1 MRVLAEQGINRL
13 GNSLQQHLP
22 RAAGKGDQMRHIQDQ
37 VTAMHKVVVGTLLLI
52 GLLTMGSTAAF
63 CQKAETIEATA
74 MGTGTQLGQNV
85 EVRLIINDYSTMEE
99 RQILVDGFTKG
110 QNEGLVNALK
120 KMRAVGRISLTG
132 TVGYDVSFI
141 RMIPTPTGRKIR
153 FITNR
158 PIRFGEAWTDSQS
171 MSFDL
176 SGGEIDI
183 NDSDKSKSSGV
194 LFPRAQ
200 LVIDKQ
206 GQLQIDLTQNA
217 WKLVDVLDWKGTPG
231 VN

>member
-1 MRVLAEQGINRL
+1 M
-13 GNSLQQHLP
+13 LQIRNVIP
-22 RAAGKGDQMRHIQDQ
+22 AIRNVA
-37 VTAMHKVVVGTLLLI
+37 VGSLLLI
-52 GLLTMGSTAAF
+52 GFMSVGSTPALA
-63 CQKAETIEATA
+63 QKAETIEAAA

-85 EVRLIINDYSTMEE
+85 EIRLVIYDYSTMED
-99 RQILVDGFTKG
+99 RQVLVDAFTKG
-110 QNEGLVNALK
+110 QNQGLVSALQ
-120 KMRAVGRISLTG
+120 KMKAVGRLSLTG

-141 RMIPTPTGRKIR
+141 RMIPTPTGRKLR

-158 PIRFGEAWTDSQS
+158 PIRFGEAWTDSQT

-183 NDSDKSKSSGV
+183 NDSDKSKSTGV
-194 LFPRAQ
+194 FFPRAQ

-206 GQLQIDLTQNA
+206 GQLQIDLSQNE

>member
-1 MRVLAEQGINRL
+1 MRQIKDVITE
-13 GNSLQQHLP
+13 
-22 RAAGKGDQMRHIQDQ
+22 
-37 VTAMHKVVVGTLLLI
+37 MHKFVIGTLLLI
-52 GLLTMGSTAAF
+52 GLLTVGSTPAF

-85 EVRLIINDYSTMEE
+85 EVRLIISDFSTMEE
-99 RQILVDGFTKG
+99 RQVLVDAFTKS

-120 KMRAVGRISLTG
+120 KARAVGRISLTG

-141 RMIPTPTGRKIR
+141 RLIPTPTGRKIR

-158 PIRFGEAWTDSQS
+158 QIRFGEAWTDSQS

-176 SGGEIDI
+176 SGGEIDV
-183 NDSDKSKSSGV
+183 NDSDKSKSTGV
-194 LFPRAQ
+194 LFPQAQ

-206 GQLQIDLTQNA
+206 GQLQIELAQNE

>member
-1 MRVLAEQGINRL
+1 MRHTANSILKI
-13 GNSLQQHLP
+13 NSLV
-22 RAAGKGDQMRHIQDQ
+22 I
-37 VTAMHKVVVGTLLLI
+37 GTLLAVV
-52 GLLTMGSTAAF
+52 LLTVGSVSAF
-63 CQKAETIEATA
+63 AQKAETIEAAA

-99 RQILVDGFTKG
+99 RQVLVDAFTKG
-110 QNEGLVNALK
+110 QNQGLVTALQ

-158 PIRFGEAWTDSQS
+158 PIRFGEAWTDSQT

-183 NDSDKSKSSGV
+183 NDSDKSKSTGV
-194 LFPRAQ
+194 LYPRAQ

-206 GQLQIDLTQNA
+206 GQLQIDLSQNP

>member
-1 MRVLAEQGINRL
+1 
-13 GNSLQQHLP
+13 
-22 RAAGKGDQMRHIQDQ
+22 MRHTSNSILKIHGL
-37 VTAMHKVVVGTLLLI
+37 VI
-52 GLLTMGSTAAF
+52 GALLTMVLLTVGSVSAF
-63 CQKAETIEATA
+63 AQKAETIEAAA

-85 EVRLIINDYSTMEE
+85 EIRLIINDYSTMEE
-99 RQILVDGFTKG
+99 RQVLVDAFTKG
-110 QNEGLVNALK
+110 QNQGLVTALQ

-141 RMIPTPTGRKIR
+141 RMIPTPTGRKLR

-183 NDSDKSKSSGV
+183 NDSDKSKSTGV
-194 LFPRAQ
+194 LYPRAQ

-206 GQLQIDLTQNA
+206 GQLQIDLSQNP

>member
-1 MRVLAEQGINRL
+1 
-13 GNSLQQHLP
+13 
-22 RAAGKGDQMRHIQDQ
+22 MRHFRGVI
-37 VTAMHKVVVGTLLLI
+37 TETHKVVVGSLFLI
-52 GLLTMGSTAAF
+52 GLLTVGSTPAF

-85 EVRLIINDYSTMEE
+85 EVRLIISDYSTMEE
-99 RQILVDGFTKG
+99 RQVLVQAFTQG

-120 KMRAVGRISLTG
+120 KMRSVGRISLTG

-158 PIRFGEAWTDSQS
+158 QIRFGEAWTDSQS

-176 SGGEIDI
+176 SGGEIDL
-183 NDSDKSKSSGV
+183 NDSDKSKSTGV

-206 GQLQIDLTQNA
+206 GQLQIDLAQNA

>member
-1 MRVLAEQGINRL
+1 MRQTKSATQRFHVLI
-13 GNSLQQHLP
+13 
-22 RAAGKGDQMRHIQDQ
+22 AGALLAIGML
-37 VTAMHKVVVGTLLLI
+37 TL
-52 GLLTMGSTAAF
+52 GSTAAF

-85 EVRLIINDYSTMEE
+85 EIRLTINDYSTMEE
-99 RQILVDGFTKG
+99 RQVLVDAFAKG
-110 QNEGLVNALK
+110 QNQGLVTALQ
-120 KMRAVGRISLTG
+120 KMRAVGRLSLTF

-171 MSFDL
+171 QSFDL

-183 NDSDKSKSSGV
+183 NDQDKSKSTGV
-194 LFPRAQ
+194 FFPRAQ
-200 LVIDKQ
+200 LIIDKQ
-206 GQLQIDLTQNA
+206 GQLQIDLAQNS
-217 WKLVDVLDWKGTPG
+217 WNLVDVLDWKGTPG

>member
-1 MRVLAEQGINRL
+1 MR
-13 GNSLQQHLP
+13 
-22 RAAGKGDQMRHIQDQ
+22 QMKNVI
-37 VTAMHKVVVGTLLLI
+37 TEMHKFVVGTLLLI
-52 GLLTMGSTAAF
+52 GVLTAGSTPAF

-85 EVRLIINDYSTMEE
+85 EVRLIISDYSTMEE
-99 RQILVDGFTKG
+99 RQVLVQAFTQG

-158 PIRFGEAWTDSQS
+158 PIRFGEAWADSQS

-176 SGGEIDI
+176 SGGEIDM
-183 NDSDKSKSSGV
+183 NDSDKSKSTGV

-206 GQLQIDLTQNA
+206 GQLQIDLSQNA
-217 WKLVDVLDWKGTPG
+217 WKMVDVLDWKGTPG

>member
-1 MRVLAEQGINRL
+1 MHEVVSPIKRNEVQKMKNAIPTARMLVLA
-13 GNSLQQHLP
+13 
-22 RAAGKGDQMRHIQDQ
+22 
-37 VTAMHKVVVGTLLLI
+37 TLLAA
-52 GLLTMGSTAAF
+52 GLLTIGSAPAL

-74 MGTGTQLGQNV
+74 MGTGTQLGQIV
-85 EVRLIINDYSTMEE
+85 EIRLTISDYSTMEE
-99 RQILVDGFTKG
+99 RQVLVDAFAKG
-110 QNEGLVNALK
+110 QNQGLVTALQ

-141 RMIPTPTGRKIR
+141 RMIPTPTGRKLR

-158 PIRFGEAWTDSQS
+158 QIRFGEAWTDSQS

-183 NDSDKSKSSGV
+183 NDSDKSKSTGV
-194 LFPRAQ
+194 LYPQAQ

-206 GQLQIDLTQNA
+206 GQLQIELSQNP
-217 WKLVDVLDWKGTPG
+217 WRVVDVLDWKGTPG

>member
-1 MRVLAEQGINRL
+1 MDDVYSMNKRNEVRKMTNAMPKFHMLVLAAL
-13 GNSLQQHLP
+13 S
-22 RAAGKGDQMRHIQDQ
+22 AAG
-37 VTAMHKVVVGTLLLI
+37 LLSI
-52 GLLTMGSTAAF
+52 GSSPAL
-63 CQKAETIEATA
+63 CQKAETIEAAA
-74 MGTGTQLGQNV
+74 MGTGTQLGQEV
-85 EVRLIINDYSTMEE
+85 EVRLTINDYSTMEE
-99 RQILVDGFTKG
+99 RQILVDAFTKG
-110 QNEGLVNALK
+110 QNNGLVTALQ

-171 MSFDL
+171 QSFDL
-176 SGGEIDI
+176 SGGEIDL
-183 NDSDKSKSSGV
+183 NDSDKSKSTGV

-206 GQLQIDLTQNA
+206 GQLQIDLAQNS

>member
-1 MRVLAEQGINRL
+1 
-13 GNSLQQHLP
+13 
-22 RAAGKGDQMRHIQDQ
+22 MRHIKDRI
-37 VTAMHKVVVGTLLLI
+37 TEMHKVVVGTLLLI
-52 GLLTMGSTAAF
+52 GLLTGGSTAAF

-171 MSFDL
+171 ISFDL
-176 SGGEIDI
+176 SGGEINI

>member
-1 MRVLAEQGINRL
+1 MRQIKDAITGI
-13 GNSLQQHLP
+13 
-22 RAAGKGDQMRHIQDQ
+22 
-37 VTAMHKVVVGTLLLI
+37 HKVVVGTLFLV
-52 GLLTMGSTAAF
+52 GLLTLGSTPAF

-85 EVRLIINDYSTMEE
+85 EIRLIINDFSTLEE
-99 RQILVDGFTKG
+99 RQVLVDAFAKG
-110 QNEGLVNALK
+110 QNQGLVSALQ

-158 PIRFGEAWTDSQS
+158 QIRFGEAWTDSQS

-176 SGGEIDI
+176 SGGEIDL
-183 NDSDKSKSSGV
+183 NDSDKSKSTGV

-200 LVIDKQ
+200 LVVDKQ
-206 GQLQIDLTQNA
+206 GQLQIDLAQNA

>member
-1 MRVLAEQGINRL
+1 MRQMKDAITGI
-13 GNSLQQHLP
+13 
-22 RAAGKGDQMRHIQDQ
+22 
-37 VTAMHKVVVGTLLLI
+37 HKVVVGALLLV
-52 GLLTMGSTAAF
+52 GLLTLGSTPAF

-85 EVRLIINDYSTMEE
+85 EIRLIINDYSTLEE
-99 RQILVDGFTKG
+99 RQVLVQAFTQG

-158 PIRFGEAWTDSQS
+158 QIRFGEAWTDSQS

-176 SGGEIDI
+176 SGGEIDL
-183 NDSDKSKSSGV
+183 NDSDKSKSTGV

-206 GQLQIDLTQNA
+206 GQLQIELAQNE

>member
-1 MRVLAEQGINRL
+1 MRQIKKGIT
-13 GNSLQQHLP
+13 GMYKVG
-22 RAAGKGDQMRHIQDQ
+22 AGTM
-37 VTAMHKVVVGTLLLI
+37 LLI
-52 GLLTMGSTAAF
+52 GLLTLGSPSAF

-74 MGTGTQLGQNV
+74 MGTGSQLGQNV
-85 EVRLIINDYSTMEE
+85 EVRLIISDYSTMEE
-99 RQILVDGFTKG
+99 RQVLVQAFTQG

-176 SGGEIDI
+176 SGGELDL
-183 NDSDKSKSSGV
+183 NDSDKSKSTGV